1 MDGFVAQLNRASDYG
16 SEGSGFE
23 SQRSHSKREVHF
35 VTSLFCFLCFSS
47 IWLLCFVNEMITNH
61 PPICMNDEVR
71 IYDKHFKL
79 LKVFG
84 MQDDMNNVL
93 AITCDHQGQ
102 VWLTTCDAL
111 FNVRVDRNRNKDYRF
126 HFRKFIDADGL
137 AHITFCKKAI
147 YCTDKGDIL
156 AGGCGKYLRL
166 TPAALED
173 RMTSRKLYF
182 TELRVNGKT
191 VSFDGYRL
199 TTLNFEHNDDI
210 ELFVSTL
217 DYVHAAPL
225 KFAYKLEDKWI
236 MANDNSINL
245 GQLPFGHYTLQV
257 KVLDGNEDIVTTLQ
271 LDVKS
276 PLWLSWW
283 AICLYVFLC
292 GLVGWL
298 MSKLF
303 MSYQKQLAKPSVP
316 DSSAVTTRLMP
327 DERPLS
333 EDDNRLIAQATE
345 TVEAHWADAEFSVE
359 RFSEEMNLSRSA
371 LYKKLMNETGQSPLE
386 FMRSIRLQHGLQ
398 LLRQGNMS
406 VAEIAYKTG
415 LSPKQFSKFFKEQYG
430 CLPSQYKKNCT

>member
-1 MDGFVAQLNRASDYG
+1 
-16 SEGSGFE
+16 
-23 SQRSHSKREVHF
+23 
-35 VTSLFCFLCFSS
+35 
-47 IWLLCFVNEMITNH
+47 
-61 PPICMNDEVR
+61 
-71 IYDKHFKL
+71 
-79 LKVFG
+79 
-84 MQDDMNNVL
+84 
-93 AITCDHQGQ
+93 
-102 VWLTTCDAL
+102 
-111 FNVRVDRNRNKDYRF
+111 
-126 HFRKFIDADGL
+126 
-137 AHITFCKKAI
+137 
-147 YCTDKGDIL
+147 
-156 AGGCGKYLRL
+156 
-166 TPAALED
+166 
-173 RMTSRKLYF
+173 MTSRKLYF

-191 VSFDGYRL
+191 VPFDGDRL
-199 TTLNFEHNDDI
+199 MTLNFEHNDDI

-236 MANDNSINL
+236 TANDNGINL

-283 AICLYVFLC
+283 AICLYVFFC

-303 MSYQKQLAKPSVP
+303 MSYLKQLAKPSVP
-316 DSSAVTTRLMP
+316 DTSAVTTRLMP
-327 DERPLS
+327 DEMPLS

-345 TVEAHWADAEFSVE
+345 TVEAHLADAEFSVE

-386 FMRSIRLQHGLQ
+386 FMRAIRLRHGLQ

-415 LSPKQFSKFFKEQYG
+415 LSPKQFLKFFKEQYG
-430 CLPSQYKKNCT
+430 CLPSQYKKNRT

>member
-47 IWLLCFVNEMITNH
+47 ICLLCFVNEMITNH

-191 VSFDGYRL
+191 VPFDGYRL
-199 TTLNFEHNDDI
+199 KTLNFEHNDDI

-236 MANDNSINL
+236 TANDNSINL

-303 MSYQKQLAKPSVP
+303 MSHQKQLAKPSVP
-316 DSSAVTTRLMP
+316 DSSAVTIRLMS

-345 TVEAHWADAEFSVE
+345 TVEAHLADAEFSVE

-371 LYKKLMNETGQSPLE
+371 LYKKLMNETGLSPLE
-386 FMRSIRLQHGLQ
+386 FMRAIRLRHGLQ